1 MERNFVI
8 KKGLDLKL
16 EGEAVR
22 TLDSLLLRTEVAL
35 QPGDFQ
41 GVVPRVRVKEGE
53 SVQAG
58 TPLFV
63 DKQTEQVCFVSPVSG
78 TVTLVERGERRK
90 VLSIRVQP
98 DAKQVSKEFAVQGW
112 ESFSAEQMKALLL
125 ESGMFA
131 FFRQRP
137 YDVTACPLDT
147 PKGIFVSAFSK
158 MPLAA
163 DFSYVVEG
171 QEDDF
176 KNGIRALAK
185 LAKVHLGIS
194 DEQINTSILPIKEAE
209 VSVFNGPNPAGN
221 VGVQINR
228 VDPVN
233 KGEVVWTMAPEEV
246 VFIGRLLRTGKVDFT
261 RRIALAG
268 SEVKE
273 PRYMEV
279 TLGAKVADIVN
290 GNLVEADHQQR
301 VIDGNPFVGRQT
313 CEKGYLGAHT
323 TEICVLPDGG
333 DVNEAFGWIMPRFK
347 QYSTNRSY
355 FSWLMG
361 KKSWNLDCRVKG
373 GERHMIMSAEYE
385 RVFPM
390 DIYPSYLVKAIIAGD
405 IDRQEQLGIYEVAP
419 EDFAVAEFVCS
430 SKLELQKIVREG
442 LDVLRKENA

>member
-16 EGEAVR
+16 EGEAAR

-35 QPGDFQ
+35 QPADFQ

-63 DKQTEQVCFVSPVSG
+63 DKQTEQICFVSPVSG

-98 DAKQVSKEFAVQGW
+98 DSKQVSREFGVQNW
-112 ESFSAEQMKALLL
+112 EKFSGEEMKKLLL

-137 YDVTACPLDT
+137 YDVTACPTDT
-147 PKGIFVSAFSK
+147 PKAIFVSAFNK

-171 QEDDF
+171 QEEDF
-176 KNGIRALAK
+176 KNGIRALSK

-194 DEQINTSILPIKEAE
+194 GEQINTGILPIKEAE
-209 VSVFNGPNPAGN
+209 VSVFDGPNPAGN
-221 VGVQINR
+221 VGVQINHI
-228 VDPVN
+228 DPIN
-233 KGEVVWTMAPEEV
+233 KGEVAWTMAAEEV
-246 VFIGRLLRTGKVDFT
+246 IFIGRLLRTGKVDFT

-279 TLGAKVADIVN
+279 TLGAKIGDIVN
-290 GNLVEADHQQR
+290 GNLLEAKHLQRIIRQSACGPSCLRKVLSRRPHYGSLHFARRRRRERGFRLDYAAFEAVFDQPQLFQLVDGQEIVESRLPREGWRASHDYER
-301 VIDGNPFVGRQT
+301 RIRACF
-313 CEKGYLGAHT
+313 
-323 TEICVLPDGG
+323 PDGHLSVVSHQG
-333 DVNEAFGWIMPRFK
+333 HHLGRHRPSGSPRHL
-347 QYSTNRSY
+347 R
-355 FSWLMG
+355 
-361 KKSWNLDCRVKG
+361 G
-373 GERHMIMSAEYE
+373 GTGRF
-385 RVFPM
+385 RRGGV
-390 DIYPSYLVKAIIAGD
+390 YL
-405 IDRQEQLGIYEVAP
+405 QQ
-419 EDFAVAEFVCS
+419 
-430 SKLELQKIVREG
+430 
-442 LDVLRKENA
+442 